1 MADLMIYNDV
11 QNKTLKLLL
20 DKIEKEYGC
29 ILTNTGGIVG
39 DKWIS
44 PKAITVLVHELD
56 KELRS

>member
-1 MADLMIYNDV
+1 MIYNDV